1 METKEKIIKDIAKLE
16 RNLNEVKTLTVTEKE
31 EEVIKRAI
39 DYKNDSEYY
48 LKKEEYRTAFGC
60 IEYSHGLLDAIKMIY
75 GLI

>member
-1 METKEKIIKDIAKLE
+1 METKEKIRKEIAKLE
-16 RNLNEVKTLTVTEKE
+16 RNLKEVQDLEVSEKE
-31 EEVIKRAI
+31 EEVVKRAI